1 MIITFSGHSFISSK
15 NKIKEVVNEI
25 VLSNIS
31 NQESVICYLGGY
43 GDFDEICA
51 TACREIKKEHP
62 KLQLIYVTPYL
73 KKIINIYECLTQ

>member
-15 NKIKEVVNEI
+15 SKIKEVVNEI

-31 NQESVICYLGGY
+31 NQESVVCYLGGY

-73 KKIINIYECLTQ
+73 KKTINIYECLTQ